1 MYCYMTIRY
10 YIIIIIIINTK
21 LSIIQ
26 LLLEI
31 TIFIYKEDVWE
42 VITFDPYFFN
52 SWNRKMEQYENMDL
66 VLASF

>member
-1 MYCYMTIRY
+1 MYYYMTIRY
-10 YIIIIIIINTK
+10 YIIINTK